1 MVRRILSSKLNDQFR
16 AMRELLQKCLSLAER
31 CQDAEATRILRERL
45 SHLQSAALF
54 VIVGEVKAGK
64 SSFVNALM
72 GEDVCEV
79 APDPCTIGIQEFVYG
94 EERDRTVLGDNWER
108 VFLPKEVLR
117 EITIVDTPGTNSVIA
132 NHQKITEDYIA
143 LSDLVV
149 FVFPAKN
156 PHTGSA
162 WELLSL
168 IRKDWR
174 RKMVFVLQQAD
185 LASQHELVVNRE
197 RVEQY
202 ARERSVQNPVVFT
215 VSAKRESEGA
225 SDSGFTE
232 FREFLR
238 DAVET
243 GEVWRLKVEGTR
255 DTVKKITGS
264 LLAELLKSQ
273 AALAEDSAFYQ
284 HLLARVAAHR
294 EKADNLRH
302 FAVRSLCDSYD
313 RLASGLERDF
323 TEGISSGNILRR
335 AIPFIRDKN
344 VQTWMKELQA
354 GFEDAVK
361 KEIDADSARVSK
373 DISDAILSMFGEL
386 TRAIDQRQGS
396 GEKGFDSAYPDRD
409 EILLRLKRQ
418 LEALRISDIASDKGI
433 QGSDIGNL
441 SLAGGGIAAL
451 GAVIALA
458 TKLVIFDITGGIMAL
473 MGAGLI
479 AVTLLWKRK
488 SIIGD
493 FSRKMEKS
501 RQEFRDRIEKE
512 IAGIFDKLFME
523 IEQRLKEPI
532 GRLDADNTRLTPLI
546 EEAQK
551 VIDLAATSAIM
562 TG

>member
-1 MVRRILSSKLNDQFR
+1 MAQRILSGKLNDQFR
-16 AMRELLQKCLSLAER
+16 AMRVLLQKCLSLAER
-31 CQDAEATRILRERL
+31 CQDGESIRILRERL
-45 SHLQSAALF
+45 DRLQSAALF

-79 APDPCTIGIQEFVYG
+79 APDPCTMGIQELVYG
-94 EERDRTVLGDNWER
+94 EERDRMALGDNWER
-108 VFLPKEVLR
+108 VFLPREVLR

-185 LASQHELVVNRE
+185 LASQRELVVNRE

-215 VSAKRESEGA
+215 LSAKRESEGE

-255 DTVKKITGS
+255 DTVKRIAGS
-264 LLAELLKSQ
+264 LLAELAKGQ
-273 AALAEDSAFYQ
+273 AALAEDRAFYE
-284 HLLARVAAHR
+284 HLLARVAVHR

-302 FAVRSLCDSYD
+302 FAVRGLCDSYD

-323 TEGISSGNILRR
+323 TEGISAGNILRR
-335 AIPFIRDKN
+335 AIPFIRDKD

-354 GFEDAVK
+354 AFEEAVK

-396 GEKGFDSAYPDRD
+396 GEKGFDSVYPDRD

-418 LEALRISDIASDKGI
+418 LEALRIADIADKGI
-433 QGSDIGNL
+433 QGADVGNL

-458 TKLVIFDITGGIMAL
+458 TKLVIFDITGGIMAV

-488 SIIGD
+488 AIIGD

-512 IAGIFDKLFME
+512 IAGIFDKLFIE
-523 IEQRLKEPI
+523 IDQRLKEPI
-532 GRLDADNTRLTPLI
+532 GRLDADNARLTPLI
-546 EEAQK
+546 DEARQ
-551 VIDLAATSAIM
+551 VIALSNLPKET
-562 TG
+562 

>member
-1 MVRRILSSKLNDQFR
+1 MVQKLLSDRLNDQFH
-16 AMRELLQKCLSLAER
+16 AMRGLIQRCLSLAER
-31 CQDAEATRILRERL
+31 CQDGESTRILRERL
-45 SHLQSAALF
+45 SRLQSAALF

-64 SSFVNALM
+64 SSFVNALL
-72 GEDVCEV
+72 GEEVCEV
-79 APDPCTIGIQEFVYG
+79 APDPCTMGIQELVYA
-94 EERDRTVLGDNWER
+94 EERDRMTLGDNWER
-108 VFLPKEVLR
+108 VFLPREVLR

-174 RKMVFVLQQAD
+174 RKVVFVLQQAD
-185 LASQHELVVNRE
+185 LASQRELDVNRE
-197 RVEQY
+197 RVEFY
-202 ARERSVQNPVVFT
+202 ARERGIQNPVVFT
-215 VSAKRESEGA
+215 LSAKRESEGG
-225 SDSGFTE
+225 SDSGFAE

-255 DTVKKITGS
+255 DTVQKIAGS

-273 AALAEDSAFYQ
+273 AALAGDRAFYQ

-302 FAVRSLCDSYD
+302 FAVRGLCDSYD

-323 TEGISSGNILRR
+323 TEGISAGNILRR
-335 AIPFIRDKN
+335 AIPFLRDKD
-344 VQTWMKELQA
+344 VQTWLKELQA
-354 GFEDAVK
+354 SFEKAAK
-361 KEIDADSARVSK
+361 EEIDADSMRVSR
-373 DISDAILSMFGEL
+373 DISETIHSMFGEL
-386 TRAIDQRQGS
+386 TRSIDQRQGGNEKALS
-396 GEKGFDSAYPDRD
+396 GVYPDRD
-409 EILLRLKRQ
+409 EILQRLKRQ
-418 LEALRISDIASDKGI
+418 LEALRIADIAGQGI

-458 TKLVIFDITGGIMAL
+458 TKLAIFDITGGIMAF

-488 SIIGD
+488 GVIGD

-501 RQEFRDRIEKE
+501 RQEFRDRMEKE
-512 IAGIFDKLFME
+512 IAGIFDRLFME
-523 IEQRLKEPI
+523 LDQRLQEPI
-532 GRLDADNTRLTPLI
+532 GRLDADNARLTPLI
-546 EEAQK
+546 DEAQE
-551 VIDLAATSAIM
+551 VIGMVKLQ
-562 TG
+562 GK

>member
-1 MVRRILSSKLNDQFR
+1 MTQRILSGKLNDQFR
-16 AMRELLQKCLSLAER
+16 AMRELLQQCLSLAEKCR
-31 CQDAEATRILRERL
+31 EEESIRILRERL
-45 SHLQSAALF
+45 AHLQSAALF

-64 SSFVNALM
+64 SSFVNALL
-72 GEDVCEV
+72 GEEVCEV
-79 APDPCTIGIQEFVYG
+79 APDPCTVGIQELVYA
-94 EERDRTVLGDNWER
+94 EERDRMVLGDNWER
-108 VFLPKEVLR
+108 IFLPKEVLR

-162 WELLSL
+162 WELLTL
-168 IRKDWR
+168 IRKEWR
-174 RKMVFVLQQAD
+174 RKTVFVLQQAD
-185 LASQHELVVNRE
+185 LASQRELAVNKE

-202 ARERSVQNPVVFT
+202 ARERGVQNPVVFT
-215 VSAKRESEGA
+215 LSAKRESEGA

-255 DTVKKITGS
+255 DTVQKIAGS

-273 AALAEDSAFYQ
+273 AALADDRAFYQ

-302 FAVRSLCDSYD
+302 FAVRGLCDSYD
-313 RLASGLERDF
+313 RLAAGLEGDF
-323 TEGISSGNILRR
+323 AEGISAGNILRR
-335 AIPFIRDKN
+335 AIPFIRDKD
-344 VQTWMKELQA
+344 VQTWMKELHA

-361 KEIDADSARVSK
+361 KEIDADSMRVSK

-386 TRAIDQRQGS
+386 TRAIDQRQGA
-396 GEKGFDSAYPDRD
+396 GEKGIAGAYPDRE

-418 LEALRISDIASDKGI
+418 LEALRIADIADKGV
-433 QGSDIGNL
+433 QSSDVGNL

-458 TKLVIFDITGGIMAL
+458 TKLVIFDITGGVMAV

-488 SIIGD
+488 AMIGD

-512 IAGIFDKLFME
+512 IAGIFDRLFME
-523 IEQRLKEPI
+523 IDQRLKEPL
-532 GRLDADNTRLTPLI
+532 GRLDADNARLAPLI
-546 EEAQK
+546 DEAQQ
-551 VIDLAATSAIM
+551 VIDRTKLQEE
-562 TG
+562 

>member
-1 MVRRILSSKLNDQFR
+1 MAQRILSGKLNEQFR

-31 CQDAEATRILRERL
+31 CQDGESTRILRERL
-45 SHLQSAALF
+45 AHLQSAALF

-72 GEDVCEV
+72 GEEVCEV
-79 APDPCTIGIQEFVYG
+79 APDPCTIGIQELVYG
-94 EERDRTVLGDNWER
+94 EERGRIVLGDNWER

-174 RKMVFVLQQAD
+174 RKMVFVLQQSD
-185 LASQHELVVNRE
+185 LASQRELVVNRE

-215 VSAKRESEGA
+215 LSAKRESEGA

-255 DTVKKITGS
+255 DTVKRIAGN
-264 LLAELLKSQ
+264 LLAELAKGQ
-273 AALAEDSAFYQ
+273 TALAEDRAFYE
-284 HLLARVAAHR
+284 HLLARVAVHR
-294 EKADNLRH
+294 DKADNLRH
-302 FAVRSLCDSYD
+302 FAVRGLCDAYD
-313 RLASGLERDF
+313 RLASRLEVDF
-323 TEGISSGNILRR
+323 TEGISAGNILRR
-335 AIPFIRDKN
+335 AIPFIRDKD
-344 VQTWMKELQA
+344 VRTWMKELQA
-354 GFEDAVK
+354 AFEEAVK

-386 TRAIDQRQGS
+386 TRAIEQRQGS
-396 GEKGFDSAYPDRD
+396 GDKGFDSVYPDRD

-418 LEALRISDIASDKGI
+418 LEALRIADIADKGI

-488 SIIGD
+488 GIAGD

-532 GRLDADNTRLTPLI
+532 GRLDADNACLTPLSD
-546 EEAQK
+546 EARQ
-551 VIDLAATSAIM
+551 VIALTAYQPS
-562 TG
+562 

>member
-1 MVRRILSSKLNDQFR
+1 MARKILSGKLNDQFH

-31 CQDAEATRILRERL
+31 CQDGESTRILRERL
-45 SHLQSAALF
+45 DRLQSAALF

-72 GEDVCEV
+72 GEEVCEV
-79 APDPCTIGIQEFVYG
+79 APDPCTMGIQELVYG
-94 EERDRTVLGDNWER
+94 EERDRMALGDNWER
-108 VFLPKEVLR
+108 VFFPREVLR

-185 LASQHELVVNRE
+185 LASQRELAVNKE

-202 ARERSVQNPVVFT
+202 ARERGVQNPMVFT
-215 VSAKRESEGA
+215 LSAKRESERE

-232 FREFLR
+232 FRAFLR

-255 DTVKKITGS
+255 DTVKRIAGS
-264 LLAELLKSQ
+264 LLAELARGQ
-273 AALAEDSAFYQ
+273 AVLAEDRAFYE
-284 HLLARVAAHR
+284 HLLARVAVHR

-302 FAVRSLCDSYD
+302 FAVRGLCDSYD
-313 RLASGLERDF
+313 RLASGLEGDF
-323 TEGISSGNILRR
+323 TEGISAGNILRR
-335 AIPFIRDKN
+335 AIPFIRDKD

-354 GFEDAVK
+354 AFEEAVK
-361 KEIDADSARVSK
+361 KEIDADSARVSR

-396 GEKGFDSAYPDRD
+396 EEKGFDSVYPDRD

-418 LEALRISDIASDKGI
+418 LEALRIADIADKGI

-488 SIIGD
+488 GIIGD

-512 IAGIFDKLFME
+512 IVGIFDKLFIE

-532 GRLDADNTRLTPLI
+532 GRLDADNARLTPLI
-546 EEAQK
+546 DEARQVIAMSKLQEE
-551 VIDLAATSAIM
+551 
-562 TG
+562 